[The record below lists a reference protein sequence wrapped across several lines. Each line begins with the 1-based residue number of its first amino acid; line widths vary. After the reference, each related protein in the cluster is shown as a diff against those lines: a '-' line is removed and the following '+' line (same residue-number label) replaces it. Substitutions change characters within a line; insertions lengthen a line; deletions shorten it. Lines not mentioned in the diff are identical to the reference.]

1 MMNGDSAPSV
11 TVAIVTFNSASY
23 IERCLDEVLRQDYHP
38 VRVIVVDNA
47 SEDDTVSLLHRY
59 RHCVRLIRN
68 ETNVGFAAGQNQA
81 IRASDSDWVL
91 TLNPDVRLNGDF
103 VAKLVEG
110 GESDPGIGTVCG
122 KLLAM
127 GPDFEVPAQ
136 PRFDSTGMYMTPNFR
151 HLDRGSREPDDGR
164 YDKPE
169 WVFGATAAAALYR
182 RRMIDDISVNGE
194 FFDEDFFAYREDADV
209 AWRAQLLG
217 WKCLYW
223 PAAAAYHVRTVLPSN
238 RRSLPAAV
246 NMHSVKNRFLLRI
259 KNTTGPLYRRHLTSI
274 TTRDLAVVAGC
285 LLREWTSLPAFPHL
299 IREFGR
305 TWAKRRAIMS
315 KRRADD
321 RYIAS
326 WFHDRPVSFPAALPQ
341 AAQSTEGKRV
351 GA

>member
-1 MMNGDSAPSV
+1 MNGNPAPSV
-11 TVAIVTFNSASY
+11 TVAIVTFNSAAY
-23 IERCLDEVLRQDYHP
+23 IERCLDEVLRQEYHA

-59 RHCVRLIRN
+59 RHCVRMILN
-68 ETNVGFAAGQNQA
+68 ETNNGFAGGQNQA
-81 IRASDSDWVL
+81 IRASDTDWVL
-91 TLNPDVRLNGDF
+91 TLNPDVRLNPDF
-103 VAKLVEG
+103 LAKLIEA

-127 GPDFEVPAQ
+127 GPDFEAPVQ
-136 PRFDSTGMYMTPNFR
+136 PRFDSTGIFMTPNFR

-164 YDKPE
+164 YDTAE
-169 WVFGATAAAALYR
+169 WVFGATGAAALYR
-182 RRMIDDISVNGE
+182 RRMIEDISLDGE

-223 PAAAAYHVRTVLPSN
+223 PSAVAYHVRTVLPSN

-259 KNTTGPLYRRHLTSI
+259 KNATGRLYGRHFASVTV
-274 TTRDLAVVAGC
+274 RDLAVFGGC
-285 LLREWTSLPAFPHL
+285 LLRERSSLSAFPL
-299 IREFGR
+299 LFRGLRR
-305 TWAKRRAIMS
+305 TWAKRRAIMI
-315 KRRADD
+315 KRRAGD

-326 WFHDRPVSFPAALPQ
+326 WFRDQPVSFPASLPP
-341 AAQSTEGKRV
+341 AAQRPGEKRV